1 MIKYNSNI
9 IWRKIRQCSIIFGHE
24 FESELKKTGGND
36 LIKVA
41 GQIEVQET
49 IFTWYPAKPSE
60 SPECSSC
67 SSDIEQFDEKN
78 KCLCP
83 FCVHPLCASLC
94 RFSCISIVSACGEFK
109 SPADFCILYSIFFST
124 LCVLFGIYS
133 SELLSSI
140 NSEFDKKKYLNYK
153 IWKLLSRAGFSV

>member
-109 SPADFCILYSIFFST
+109 SPADFCILYSIFFSPYACC
-124 LCVLFGIYS
+124 LEYIPQNCWA
-133 SELLSSI
+133 LLILSLT
-140 NSEFDKKKYLNYK
+140 KKN
-153 IWKLLSRAGFSV
+153 IWITKFESC